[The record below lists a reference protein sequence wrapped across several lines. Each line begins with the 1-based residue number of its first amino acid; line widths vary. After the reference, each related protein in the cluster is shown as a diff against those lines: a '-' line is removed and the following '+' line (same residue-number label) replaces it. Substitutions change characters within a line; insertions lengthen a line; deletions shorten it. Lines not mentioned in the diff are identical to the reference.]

1 MKRRTYDLDEKERS
15 LKQNTK
21 GVRRG
26 GRGREMMKVGV
37 YEREERNKECD
48 CETMVGGRNI
58 MKWVWSAD
66 LTKLIN
72 TNKSIDIVKQTTV
85 GWIHN
90 SADKRK
96 KIMKPVLRSSDPS

>member
-48 CETMVGGRNI
+48 WDNGGGET
-58 MKWVWSAD
+58 
-66 LTKLIN
+66 
-72 TNKSIDIVKQTTV
+72 
-85 GWIHN
+85 
-90 SADKRK
+90 
-96 KIMKPVLRSSDPS
+96 